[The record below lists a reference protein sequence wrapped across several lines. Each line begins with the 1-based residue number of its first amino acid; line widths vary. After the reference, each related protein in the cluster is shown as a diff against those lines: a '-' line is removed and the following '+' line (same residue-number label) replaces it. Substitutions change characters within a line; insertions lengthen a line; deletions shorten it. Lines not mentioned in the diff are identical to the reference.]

1 MTISVNASNV
11 SPAARALS
19 HGATMRGDR
28 WIFVLMASLFLVTT
42 LTGFIPD
49 SLAKIA
55 AVHAGARPP
64 FPPILHIHAVLMACW
79 LLLLFIQT
87 SLVATGRGAA
97 HRSLGMASFAL
108 LLAIV
113 VVGLIVVPTMYRP
126 AWSAAQLAPP
136 DTKDALQSGLK
147 ILSDIAL
154 LQIRIGL
161 FFPLF
166 VALALLKRRSD
177 PTLHTRWII
186 LATAITLPAATDRIG
201 WLPTTWPS
209 STIKRSM
216 GAAFDRADVCVGLVP
231 HAPDPPGLHHLGCCV
246 PAFDRRREL
255 TLELASLAG
264 DGPSSHGRGTMI
276 CQDRTRVDPEA
287 AVQVA
292 RPARQQYLR

>member
-55 AVHAGARPP
+55 AIHAGARPP

-87 SLVATGRGAA
+87 SLVATGRGAV

-113 VVGLIVVPTMYRP
+113 VVGLNLVPTMYRA

-177 PTLHTRWII
+177 PTLHKRWII

-209 STIKRSM
+209 SPLSSDLWVLLLIAPMFAWDLFRM
-216 GAAFDRADVCVGLVP
+216 RRIHRAYI
-231 HAPDPPGLHHLGCCV
+231 
-246 PAFDRRREL
+246 
-255 TLELASLAG
+255 TW
-264 DGPSSHGRGTMI
+264 
-276 CQDRTRVDPEA
+276 A
-287 AVQVA
+287 AVYLPSIVA
-292 RPARQQYLR
+292 VNSLWNSPAWLAMAPRLMGEVP